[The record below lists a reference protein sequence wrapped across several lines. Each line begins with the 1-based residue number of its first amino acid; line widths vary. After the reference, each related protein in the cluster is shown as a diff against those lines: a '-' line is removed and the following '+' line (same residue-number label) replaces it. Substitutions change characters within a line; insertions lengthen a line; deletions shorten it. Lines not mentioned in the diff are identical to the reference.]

1 MKTFLKI
8 LIARLK
14 SYGTLNLFIMKAMKK
29 TMTKKPMAKKVGTS
43 KIKKYQPGG
52 NVTSVPGMKRN
63 QAKAEEFYDKNP
75 SVRTYINEYTGEKIP
90 TGPMTKKE
98 YQDAAERAADVYK
111 EDKPSP
117 MLKKGG
123 SAKMKT
129 RIAKKTLMKAQKG
142 VETKGSKGGNSSKV
156 IAAISGLA
164 TGAAGIAQNIR
175 NKRKTKKAQEELNKM
190 KSEKATTP
198 QAKYGM
204 TMKSKSAKPKAMY
217 GTSMKPGMMNI
228 GGMVN
233 SNTKAA
239 VQKVAKGKVGGKST
253 APKTAVPKA
262 KYGMTMKK

>member
-1 MKTFLKI
+1 
-8 LIARLK
+8 
-14 SYGTLNLFIMKAMKK
+14 MKAMKK

-63 QAKAEEFYDKNP
+63 QVKAEEFYDKNP

-129 RIAKKTLMKAQKG
+129 RIAKKTLMKAQ
-142 VETKGSKGGNSSKV
+142 
-156 IAAISGLA
+156 
-164 TGAAGIAQNIR
+164 
-175 NKRKTKKAQEELNKM
+175 
-190 KSEKATTP
+190 KATTP

-262 KYGMTMKK
+262 KYGMTMKKKK

>member
-14 SYGTLNLFIMKAMKK
+14 SYGTLNLCIMKAMKK
-29 TMTKKPMAKKVGTS
+29 TMTKKPMAKKGM
-43 KIKKYQPGG
+43 
-52 NVTSVPGMKRN
+52 SVKDEP
-63 QAKAEEFYDKNP
+63 
-75 SVRTYINEYTGEKIP
+75 
-90 TGPMTKKE
+90 
-98 YQDAAERAADVYK
+98 
-111 EDKPSP
+111 
-117 MLKKGG
+117 
-123 SAKMKT
+123 
-129 RIAKKTLMKAQKG
+129 

-156 IAAISGLA
+156 IAAISGAL

-262 KYGMTMKK
+262 KYGMTKKK